1 MERWRARPAATAIAQ
16 TIRGTEMNYK
26 TLSMRLEEQLFDA
39 IEKRAEAEGKTKTD
53 LIKELIQIGMAPEEP
68 AELNAVLHRINL
80 MEETL
85 KDLITKGAVCSAANR
100 FYGKQIT
107 TFMVDLGTHL
117 QGKKPVTKEEKIN
130 KVEDRDRKA
139 MQYAEQFIKSD
150 YKPES
155 R

>member
-1 MERWRARPAATAIAQ
+1 MAEKATEE
-16 TIRGTEMNYK
+16 TIRGTDMKYK
-26 TLSMRLEEQLFDA
+26 TLSVRLEENLFDA

-53 LIKELIQIGMAPEEP
+53 LLKELIQIGMAPQEP
-68 AELNAVLHRINL
+68 VELSTVLSRINSL
-80 MEETL
+80 ENSL
-85 KDLITKGAVCSAANR
+85 SDLLTKSAACSAANR

-117 QGKKPVTKEEKIN
+117 QGKPPLTREEKIS
-130 KVEDRDRKA
+130 KVDERDQKA
-139 MQYAEQFIKSD
+139 MQFAEQFLASP